1 MERGSSVIGKYRLQD
16 AGLSAQKS
24 SPWRDYRGRV
34 DGKPTATGT
43 SGLPPLGTGWRQP
56 QGAEKPHA
64 SDVPQLPPTP
74 GARQDANLR
83 FRGVGG
89 RLTTHSSERARGCL
103 PQGGAVS
110 EGSVCTSIKTCW
122 ALLTAGRNS
131 SPLGYRFPRSPLST
145 PRPARCPGRPSAM
158 WTQVSWLQS

>member
-43 SGLPPLGTGWRQP
+43 SGLPPLGTSWRQP
-56 QGAEKPHA
+56 QGAEKPPRQRCA
-64 SDVPQLPPTP
+64 PAPRYPGGSARCKPQMS
-74 GARQDANLR
+74 
-83 FRGVGG
+83 GG

-103 PQGGAVS
+103 PQGGEVS

-131 SPLGYRFPRSPLST
+131 SPLGCRFPRSPLST